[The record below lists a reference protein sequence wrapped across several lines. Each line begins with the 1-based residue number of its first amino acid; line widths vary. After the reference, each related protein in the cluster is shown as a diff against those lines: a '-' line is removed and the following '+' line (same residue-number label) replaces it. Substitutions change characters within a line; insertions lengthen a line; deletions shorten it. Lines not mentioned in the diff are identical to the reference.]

1 MLIEIVL
8 GLTALNTAGLGFLFW
23 RVFCPTRVSAIPVSA
38 APISSAPPSVPPISL
53 PVASPLPNYSPVI
66 NTEPV
71 RPYWDR
77 NKRVVVR

>member
-1 MLIEIVL
+1 MIIEIVL

-23 RVFCPTRVSAIPVSA
+23 RVFCPTRVSAIPVPA
-38 APISSAPPSVPPISL
+38 APPSAPPIS

>member
-8 GLTALNTAGLGFLFW
+8 GLTALNTTGLGFLFW
-23 RVFCPTRVSAIPVSA
+23 RAFRQKVSAIPVSA
-38 APISSAPPSVPPISL
+38 APISPAPPIS
-53 PVASPLPNYSPVI
+53 PVASPPPNYSPI
-66 NTEPV
+66 NAEPV

>member
-23 RVFCPTRVSAIPVSA
+23 RAFRPKVSAIPVPA
-38 APISSAPPSVPPISL
+38 APVSPAPPSTPIISP
-53 PVASPLPNYSPVI
+53 PVASPLPNYSPI
-66 NTEPV
+66 NAEPV